1 MVSEKEEIKKNF
13 EEKLNELKKESEDK
27 INSLKAN
34 LNKQDTDH
42 KEQIELLRKSH
53 ENALLVKK

>member
-27 INSLKAN
+27 INSL
-34 LNKQDTDH
+34 
-42 KEQIELLRKSH
+42 
-53 ENALLVKK
+53 